1 MALAEEEF
9 CGDYGMVIKWFMDTG
24 PIMAVMEN
32 HEARITSLEN
42 VKLIPEKQE
51 KKAIKKLDGSKI
63 EKEVEE

>member
-1 MALAEEEF
+1 
-9 CGDYGMVIKWFMDTG
+9 MVIKWFMDTG